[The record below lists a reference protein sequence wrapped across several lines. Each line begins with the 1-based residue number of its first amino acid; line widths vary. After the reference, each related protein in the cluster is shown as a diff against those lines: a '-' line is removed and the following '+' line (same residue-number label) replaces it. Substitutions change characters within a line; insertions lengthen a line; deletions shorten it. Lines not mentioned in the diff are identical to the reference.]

1 MNIDL
6 FRAITSSED
15 EEDDHDVK
23 SHRVNT
29 NFYNN
34 NNLNVSRQNVEKEEK
49 KNDEGL
55 KRKRE
60 EYLGGGEVNSQKIKF
75 TFGKKKKKLKTVNL
89 FEELLS
95 DDSDL
100 DEDTKKIEQLLEARP
115 SDAQKTETTYDS
127 LVSKTCTVND
137 RISFDDSF
145 RTSNRFGYHFSSSYV
160 SPSYSNMRPDM
171 TYNQDQYSVKPRP
184 CDVNMLREIG
194 LYNTLACRSRRW
206 MKSRRRFSSRQKKS
220 NSDDDAKINIY

>member
-1 MNIDL
+1 MNVL

-15 EEDDHDVK
+15 EEDDQEIN
-23 SHRVNT
+23 SHRVDT
-29 NFYNN
+29 HFY

-49 KNDEGL
+49 KSDDEVGL
-55 KRKRE
+55 KRKRND
-60 EYLGGGEVNSQKIKF
+60 YLGLGGEVNSQKIKF

-100 DEDTKKIEQLLEARP
+100 DEDTKKIEQLLEA
-115 SDAQKTETTYDS
+115 STTDTQTTTETTYDS
-127 LVSKTCTVND
+127 LVSRTSTIND

-145 RTSNRFGYHFSSSYV
+145 RPSNRFGYHFSSSSY
-160 SPSYSNMRPDM
+160 SSSSYSNMRPEM
-171 TYNQDQYSVKPRP
+171 TYNRDQHSVKPRP
-184 CDVNMLREIG
+184 CDVNMLRDIG

-206 MKSRRRFSSRQKKS
+206 MKARRRRFLSQKKKG
-220 NSDDDAKINIY
+220 NRDL